1 MVIID
6 DDEIDV
12 QPVER
17 RVEPRGVFPGL
28 HARLLTATASGE
40 SHEVLE
46 ASRVGFFLRMRMPDA
61 LPLGGEV
68 DLVLTFEGE
77 TIPLRGIVLRK
88 EIDPRRGIA
97 IGITEIDR
105 DAEVAYL
112 RLLGI

>member
-17 RVEPRGVFPGL
+17 RLEPRGVFPGL
-28 HARLLTATASGE
+28 LARILTAAGAGE
-40 SHEVLE
+40 AHEVLE
-46 ASRVGFFLRMRMPDA
+46 ASRVGFFLRMRLPDS
-61 LPLGGEV
+61 LPLGAEV
-68 DLVLTFEGE
+68 DLVLSFEGD

-105 DAEVAYL
+105 EAEAAYQ
-112 RLLGI
+112 RVLGI